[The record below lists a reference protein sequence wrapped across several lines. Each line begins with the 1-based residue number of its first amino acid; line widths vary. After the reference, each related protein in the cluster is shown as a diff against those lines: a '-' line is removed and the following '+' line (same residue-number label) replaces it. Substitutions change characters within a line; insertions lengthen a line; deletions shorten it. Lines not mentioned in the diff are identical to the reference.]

1 MSGCNISIVVP
12 CYNEDEVID
21 TFHATLLSVLEAT
34 QQTFEVCYIDDGSND
49 NTLRC
54 LCALAARDRRIRY
67 TSFSRNFGKEAAILA
82 GLRMARGEAVVLMD
96 ADLQHPPRLVP
107 HMLQLRQ
114 HGYDQVVARRDR
126 AGDGVLRSLI
136 SSAYYRAMG
145 HGMDVDIIDG
155 EGDFRL
161 LSRSAV
167 EAILSMPE
175 TNRFSKGIFAWIG
188 FKTVSFEYHNVGR
201 AAGRSKW
208 GGRRLFNYGIDG
220 LISFNNRP
228 LRLAFYA
235 GLALSVTAAV
245 YALWTIVNVALHG
258 VEVPGYTTLL
268 TVVIALGGIQ
278 LATAGIVGEYVG
290 RIYYEAKRRPLYIV
304 QATSDAPPP
313 SKPADATDMSR
324 PRAHRLEPGYSPV
337 GPGPRKRSRART
349 MRQFLTFATIGI
361 VNTSVYLTV
370 YIALNSW
377 LPYLAA
383 HSIGFMVSVVGSFL
397 LNTHITLRTKPTWRA
412 FFRYPLSSV
421 VNMLVSGLL
430 LFLAVDTLGLNKN
443 TAAVIAG
450 ILATPLSFLLARW
463 AIVSGARSRR
473 PSAAPYSATAGAENA
488 QTVDARCECRRAG
501 RRW

>member
-1 MSGCNISIVVP
+1 MPECSISVVVP
-12 CYNEDEVID
+12 CFNEEEVIGR
-21 TFHATLLSVLEAT
+21 FHAALLSVLEAT
-34 QQTFEVCYIDDGSND
+34 RQTFEICYIDDGSSD
-49 NTLRC
+49 DTLRC
-54 LCALAARDRRIRY
+54 LCALAAGDRRIRY

-82 GLRMARGEAVVLMD
+82 GLRMSRGEAVVLMD
-96 ADLQHPPRLVP
+96 ADLQHPPGLIP
-107 HMLQLRQ
+107 HMLQLRR

-126 AGDGVLRSLI
+126 AGDGALRSLI
-136 SSAYYRAMG
+136 SSAYYRVMG

-167 EAILSMPE
+167 EAVLSMPE

-188 FKTVSFEYHNVGR
+188 FETVSFKYHNVDR

-208 GGRRLFNYGIDG
+208 GGRRLLNYGIDG

-235 GLALSVTAAV
+235 GLALFFTAAV

-278 LATAGIVGEYVG
+278 LVTAGIVGEYVG
-290 RIYYEAKRRPLYIV
+290 RIYYEAKGRPPYIV
-304 QATSDAPPP
+304 RATSDAPPP
-313 SKPADATDMSR
+313 SQPADATAVR
-324 PRAHRLEPGYSPV
+324 RTGAHRLGPEYSAV
-337 GPGPRKRSRART
+337 GPKKRSGART
-349 MRQFLTFATIGI
+349 MRQFLTFAAIGI
-361 VNTSVYLTV
+361 VNTAVYLTV

-377 LPYLAA
+377 LPYLVA
-383 HSIGFMVSVVGSFL
+383 HSIGFAVSVVGSFL

-412 FFRYPLSSV
+412 FVRYPLSSI

-443 TAAVIAG
+443 IAAVIAG
-450 ILATPLSFLLARW
+450 IVATPLSFFLARW
-463 AIVSGARSRR
+463 AIVSGARGRR
-473 PSAAPYSATAGAENA
+473 PSAAPYNAAAGTGRE
-488 QTVDARCECRRAG
+488 QTVDAWRE
-501 RRW
+501 

>member
-1 MSGCNISIVVP
+1 MPECNISIVVP

-34 QQTFEVCYIDDGSND
+34 QQAFEICYIDDGSSD
-49 NTLRC
+49 DTLRC
-54 LCALAARDRRIRY
+54 LCALAAGDRRIRY

-82 GLRMARGEAVVLMD
+82 GLRMSRGEAVVLMD
-96 ADLQHPPRLVP
+96 ADLQHPPSLVP
-107 HMLQLRQ
+107 YMLQLRQ

-126 AGDGVLRSLI
+126 AGEGVLRSLI

-167 EAILSMPE
+167 EAVLSMPE

-188 FKTVSFEYHNVGR
+188 FETVSFTYHNVGR

-208 GGRRLFNYGIDG
+208 GGRRLLNYGIDG

-228 LRLAFYA
+228 LRLAFYS
-235 GLALSVTAAV
+235 GLALSFTAAV

-278 LATAGIVGEYVG
+278 LVTAGIVGEYVG
-290 RIYYEAKRRPLYIV
+290 RIYYEAKRRPPYV
-304 QATSDAPPP
+304 VRATSDAPPP
-313 SKPADATDMSR
+313 AQPADAVAVSR
-324 PRAHRLEPGYSPV
+324 SGAHRPGPGSSPV
-337 GPGPRKRSRART
+337 GPRTRSRART
-349 MRQFLTFATIGI
+349 MRQFLTFAAIGI

-370 YIALNSW
+370 YVALNSW

-383 HSIGFMVSVVGSFL
+383 HAIGFAVSVVGSFF
-397 LNTHITLRTKPTWRA
+397 LNTHITLHAKPTWRA
-412 FFRYPLSSV
+412 FVRYPLSSI
-421 VNMLVSGLL
+421 VNMLASGIL
-430 LFLAVDTLGLNKN
+430 LFLGVDTLGLNKN
-443 TAAVIAG
+443 SAAVIAG

-463 AIVSGARSRR
+463 AIVSGARGRR
-473 PSAAPYSATAGAENA
+473 PSAAPYNA
-488 QTVDARCECRRAG
+488 AADTEHEQTVDARRECRRAG
-501 RRW
+501 GRW

>member
-1 MSGCNISIVVP
+1 MTECHISVVVP
-12 CYNEDEVID
+12 CYNEDEVIE

-34 QQTFEVCYIDDGSND
+34 RQTFEICYIDDGSSD
-49 NTLRC
+49 DTRRF
-54 LCALAARDRRIRY
+54 LCGLAAGDRRIRY

-82 GLRMARGEAVVLMD
+82 GLRMSRGEAVVLMD
-96 ADLQHPPRLVP
+96 ADLQHPPSLVP
-107 HMLQLRQ
+107 HMLQLRR

-167 EAILSMPE
+167 EAVLSMPE

-188 FKTVSFEYHNVGR
+188 FKTVSFKYHNIGR

-208 GGRRLFNYGIDG
+208 GARRLLNYGIDG

-235 GLALSVTAAV
+235 GLALSFTAAV
-245 YALWTIVNVALHG
+245 YALWTIANVAMHG

-278 LATAGIVGEYVG
+278 LVTAGIVGEYVG
-290 RIYYEAKRRPLYIV
+290 RIYYEAKRRPPYIV
-304 QATSDAPPP
+304 RATSDAPPP
-313 SKPADATDMSR
+313 SQPADVTAVSR
-324 PRAHRLEPGYSPV
+324 PGAHRLGPGYSPI
-337 GPGPRKRSRART
+337 GPRKKSRART
-349 MRQFLTFATIGI
+349 TRQFLTFAAIGI
-361 VNTSVYLTV
+361 VNTFVYLTV
-370 YIALNSW
+370 YVTLNSW

-383 HSIGFMVSVVGSFL
+383 HSIGFAVSVVGSFL
-397 LNTHITLRTKPTWRA
+397 LNTYITLRTKPTWCA
-412 FFRYPLSSV
+412 FVRYPLSSI
-421 VNMLVSGLL
+421 VNLLVSGIL
-430 LFLAVDTLGLNKN
+430 LFLAVDTLGLNKI
-443 TAAVIAG
+443 TAALIAG

-463 AIVSGARSRR
+463 AIVSGARGRR
-473 PSAAPYSATAGAENA
+473 SAAAPYNAAAGTEHE
-488 QTVDARCECRRAG
+488 QTVDARREYRRAG
-501 RRW
+501 RRS